1 MNLARKCRT
10 DEPFA
15 LISYSH
21 RDEDKVRGIA
31 NALIA
36 EGCNIWIDA
45 NELAKGMNWERVALR
60 MIGNPQCKAILFF
73 RSSHS
78 VLSDNIRKEI
88 EEANVMREVRSED
101 DPIHIHVVDIE
112 VSPEE
117 IQNMYLRLR
126 KETYELTLSPDP
138 KVRARGEQQMD
149 TIRFFQ
155 RYFDENV
162 LSFNMFREEERQQL
176 LHELASYG
184 VRKQASGQE
193 AVSSGALR
201 AVAEAGVA
209 AVDERADRSAPAG
222 DADQAVRAATQ
233 ANDDA
238 ADGVAR
244 GLADEATAE
253 GQADGDG
260 AAGAAEGVTDEA
272 AAVDLADE
280 AESSSQT
287 DGSGAHEPAARAR
300 TRSAG
305 LSIRSIRVLDKK
317 YAVKNQ
323 VQAFTLACELLL
335 KRHPERVSDV
345 VSRHTYLSGE
355 LEAKSTFKQHARL
368 TIHGETVYVG
378 TNLNFEQKLQ
388 AVATLCKLL
397 GLSESAVGFVD
408 DRQQEHRY
416 EGGRHVQLPAD
427 PASGMDEL
435 PDEDPVESSS
445 DTMVAAAAE
454 TAMEDREP
462 RSEAKEVSSSTGQ
475 DELTDSAKR
484 RRAAATRIQ
493 RVRIGSEIYDVAN
506 QNAAMARV
514 YDVLLNRHPDRLDEV
529 MSKQACVSG
538 QLRETAT
545 FLQHELL
552 QVGDR
557 QVYVGTHASLKQ
569 KLDNIA
575 RLCEILGIPGETVAF
590 IDADGAEYH
599 PTHR

>member
-1 MNLARKCRT
+1 MN
-10 DEPFA
+10 
-15 LISYSH
+15 
-21 RDEDKVRGIA
+21 VRI
-31 NALIA
+31 
-36 EGCNIWIDA
+36 
-45 NELAKGMNWERVALR
+45 VA
-60 MIGNPQCKAILFF
+60 PQ
-73 RSSHS
+73 
-78 VLSDNIRKEI
+78 
-88 EEANVMREVRSED
+88 
-101 DPIHIHVVDIE
+101 
-112 VSPEE
+112 
-117 IQNMYLRLR
+117 
-126 KETYELTLSPDP
+126 
-138 KVRARGEQQMD
+138 
-149 TIRFFQ
+149 
-155 RYFDENV
+155 
-162 LSFNMFREEERQQL
+162 
-176 LHELASYG
+176 
-184 VRKQASGQE
+184 
-193 AVSSGALR
+193 
-201 AVAEAGVA
+201 
-209 AVDERADRSAPAG
+209 
-222 DADQAVRAATQ
+222 QAVRAATQ

-272 AAVDLADE
+272 AAVDLAAE

-378 TNLNFEQKLQ
+378 TNLKLQ

-475 DELTDSAKR
+475 DGMIFRAICVDKR
-484 RRAAATRIQ
+484 DRFAGDTEDLAQSGDVVQLLLQTGMGSDVDLSVSYLEQLMLEEGRCLPQLPGHTGLLAHDLIQPIRMTVQQDIIDASHSRILIGHVIDLRA
-493 RVRIGSEIYDVAN
+493 D
-506 QNAAMARV
+506 
-514 YDVLLNRHPDRLDEV
+514 PDALDRPTGDR
-529 MSKQACVSG
+529 AVSG
-538 QLRETAT
+538 DRESDHGIPEQPRRPAAVHRGVRRSG
-545 FLQHELL
+545 L
-552 QVGDR
+552 R
-557 QVYVGTHASLKQ
+557 QVIRHQADHEAIGELRHLYVQYLPIHL
-569 KLDNIA
+569 LA
-575 RLCEILGIPGETVAF
+575 RTGVCVPGDPGCVDPGQGDAAGILRRIRLQSE
-590 IDADGAEYH
+590 
-599 PTHR
+599 R